1 MIFAVVNH
9 TLPVLLIPTDLDKVR
24 IRTTVAIPE
33 EHAYVI
39 DHAHGAQFDHNSRI
53 IVIRDAVACV
63 AVLHVVR
70 CDIAIKQCGTT
81 FALNATWHI
90 LSGGHILLWPQGGT
104 MWKRLWCVALT
115 DGIEYLVRF
124 QYARWT
130 NHLEQIIKIHQWQP
144 HKWDNGFDINIW
156 IITAPFPDGQKDLYL
171 WRKEAIPMQYF
182 LQGFLEHNK
191 NTVIYIYILLI
202 NPLHPTL
209 SRTHLG

>member
-63 AVLHVVR
+63 AVLHIVR

-81 FALNATWHI
+81 FALNAT
-90 LSGGHILLWPQGGT
+90 
-104 MWKRLWCVALT
+104 
-115 DGIEYLVRF
+115 
-124 QYARWT
+124 
-130 NHLEQIIKIHQWQP
+130 
-144 HKWDNGFDINIW
+144 
-156 IITAPFPDGQKDLYL
+156 
-171 WRKEAIPMQYF
+171 
-182 LQGFLEHNK
+182 
-191 NTVIYIYILLI
+191 
-202 NPLHPTL
+202 
-209 SRTHLG
+209 